1 MILVLKSGIS
11 QEDVEK
17 VIGKIRKL
25 DIEVH
30 ESEGKNLTILGLIGD
45 TQRLDTSK
53 LESIENVEKAIRVQ
67 EPFKRTNRLF
77 HPDNS
82 KVMIGENIVG
92 GKKLSIIAGPCSVE
106 DEDQIMAVAN
116 GVKEAGASMLRG
128 GAYKPRTSPYG
139 FQGLK
144 EEGLILLKKAREE
157 TGLPIVTEVIS
168 PDLVEI
174 VSEYSDMLQ
183 VGARN
188 MQNFELL
195 KEIGK
200 SNKPVLLKRG
210 ASATIEEWL
219 LAAEYILSEGNEN
232 VILCERGIRTFEKYT
247 RNTLDLSSI
256 PIVKKLS
263 HLPVI
268 VDPSHAAGK
277 RDLVAPLA
285 KAAIAVGADGLIVEV
300 HNQPEIALSDAA
312 QQLTIPMFNQLME
325 ELEQIATAMGRTI

>member
-1 MILVLKSGIS
+1 MILVLKKGLNEEQIKNLS
-11 QEDVEK
+11 Q
-17 VIGKIRKL
+17 KL
-25 DIEVH
+25 KGMGVDIH
-30 ESEGKNLTILGLIGD
+30 LSEGKNLTIMGLVGD
-45 TQRLDTSK
+45 TPSLDVSTVES
-53 LESIENVEKAIRVQ
+53 LEYVDKVIRVQ
-67 EPFKRTNRLF
+67 EPFKQTNRMF
-77 HPDNS
+77 HPENS
-82 KVMIGENIVG
+82 KIQVGEHIIG
-92 GKKLSIIAGPCSVE
+92 GKQLTIIAGPCSVE
-106 DEDQIMAVAN
+106 NEEQIMTVAE
-116 GVKEAGASMLRG
+116 GVKEAGAIMLRG

-144 EEGLILLKKAREE
+144 EEGLKLLKKAKEK
-157 TGLPIVTEVIS
+157 TKLPVVTEVIS
-168 PDLVEI
+168 PELVET

-200 SNKPVLLKRG
+200 TNKPVLLKRG

-219 LAAEYILSEGNEN
+219 LAAEYILSEGNKN

-256 PIVKKLS
+256 PVVKKLS
-263 HLPVI
+263 HLPVL

-277 RDLVAPLA
+277 RDLVIPLA

-312 QQLTIPMFNQLME
+312 QQLTIPMFNNLME
-325 ELEQIATAMGRTI
+325 DLKIIASASGRTL

>member
-11 QEDVEK
+11 QENVEK
-17 VIGKIRKL
+17 VIEKIRKL
-25 DIEVH
+25 DVEVH

-45 TQRLDTSK
+45 TQRLDASK

-82 KVMIGENIVG
+82 EVRVGGSTIG
-92 GKKLSIIAGPCSVE
+92 GKKLFIIAGPCSVE
-106 DEDQIMAVAN
+106 NEDQIMAVGN
-116 GVKEAGASMLRG
+116 GVKEAGAAMLRG

-325 ELEQIATAMGRTI
+325 ELEQIATAIGRTI

>member
-11 QEDVEK
+11 QEEIENVITKVKKLDVE
-17 VIGKIRKL
+17 IN
-25 DIEVH
+25 
-30 ESEGKNLTILGLIGD
+30 ESHGKNLTILGLIGD
-45 TQRLDTSK
+45 TPRLDISK

-77 HPDNS
+77 HPDNT
-82 KVMIGENIVG
+82 KVKVGESIVG

-106 DEDQIMAVAN
+106 NEDQIMAVAH
-116 GVKEAGASMLRG
+116 GVKEAGAAMLRG
-128 GAYKPRTSPYG
+128 GAFKPRTSPYG

-144 EEGLILLKKAREE
+144 EEGLILLRKAREA
-157 TGLPIVTEVIS
+157 TDLPIVTEVIS

-195 KEIGK
+195 KEVGK
-200 SNKPVLLKRG
+200 TNKPVLLKRG

-277 RDLVAPLA
+277 RDLVGPLA
-285 KAAIAVGADGLIVEV
+285 KAAIAVGADGLIIEV
-300 HNQPEIALSDAA
+300 HDQPEIALSDAA
-312 QQLTIPMFNQLME
+312 QQLTVPMFNQLMD

>member
-1 MILVLKSGIS
+1 MIIVLKNGIS
-11 QEDVEK
+11 QEEVEK
-17 VIGKIRKL
+17 VITKVKKL
-25 DIEVH
+25 DVEVH
-30 ESEGKNLTILGLIGD
+30 ESKGKNLTILGLIGD

-53 LESIENVEKAIRVQ
+53 LESIENVEKAISVQ

-77 HPDNS
+77 HPENS
-82 KVMIGENIVG
+82 KVKVGEQIVG
-92 GKKLSIIAGPCSVE
+92 GKKLAIIAGPCSVE
-106 DEDQIMAVAN
+106 NEDQIMTVAK
-116 GVKEAGASMLRG
+116 GVKDAGVAMLRG

-144 EEGLILLKKAREE
+144 EEGLILLKKAKEE

-174 VSEYSDMLQ
+174 VSEYADLLQ

-195 KEIGK
+195 KEVGK

-232 VILCERGIRTFEKYT
+232 VILCERGIRTYEKYT

-277 RDLVAPLA
+277 RDLVVPLA
-285 KAAIAVGADGLIVEV
+285 KAAIAVGADGLIIEV

-325 ELEQIATAMGRTI
+325 ELQLIANATGRTI